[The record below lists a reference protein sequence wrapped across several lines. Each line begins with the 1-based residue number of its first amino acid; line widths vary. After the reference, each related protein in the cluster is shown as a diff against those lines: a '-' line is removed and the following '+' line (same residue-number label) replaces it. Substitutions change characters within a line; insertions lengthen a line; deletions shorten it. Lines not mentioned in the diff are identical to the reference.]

1 MDFNAGINSVNNY
14 IYPSPTNL
22 FNKIQHQPSN
32 NEQSVDTFV
41 ISKDLIADLHH
52 NKEKISVGTFLDGN
66 INNKPASLK
75 IVSNHQD
82 ESWLEGFINKKYL
95 LLHTK
100 DKNYKGQYGNSK
112 FNLTVDF
119 NKPSKFSI
127 FINSKILGKAFIPD
141 YFNIQGTIG
150 NKQINLTLPNIKIP
164 QDEDTKDLLTMV
176 LEDNGLKAQTI
187 NGEIKLLKFA
197 PSAIKDLKEK
207 AEKREQ
213 LISNDIKPI
222 IMQGLSTATGA
233 IVGTAVT
240 ALMFKFGL
248 KRG

>member
-14 IYPSPTNL
+14 IYPSPTNY
-22 FNKIQHQPSN
+22 FNKIQNQPLN
-32 NEQSVDTFV
+32 NDNNGDTIV
-41 ISKDLIADLHH
+41 ISKDLVADLRY
-52 NKEKISVGTFLDGN
+52 NKDKASVGTFLDGS
-66 INNKPASLK
+66 INNKSASLK
-75 IVSNHQD
+75 LVSNHED
-82 ESWLEGFINKKYL
+82 ESWLEGVINKKYL
-95 LLHTK
+95 LFHAK
-100 DKNYKGQYGNSK
+100 DKNYEGKYGNSE

-119 NKPSKFSI
+119 NKPSKFSM

-164 QDEDTKDLLTMV
+164 QDEDTKDLLTVV
-176 LEDNGLKAQTI
+176 LENNGLKAQTI

-248 KRG
+248 KRR